1 MQSRTMEEVT
11 GLKAVPSRLQGESA
25 PAGWSPEPAAT
36 SAVPPVQ
43 GYTISIRI
51 FHVIGLV

>member
-36 SAVPPVQ
+36 SAVPPEQ
-43 GYTISIRI
+43 GYTISTRMSHINA
-51 FHVIGLV
+51 LV